1 MIAYR
6 ELNWWIGL
14 NISSQKANL
23 LESHYESPR
32 VSPLS
37 DRRVNMRIKSH
48 HNKACPRALS
58 AAFTLIELLVVI
70 AIIAILAAML
80 LPALSSAKE
89 RGRRVRCLSN
99 LRQLAVGVSIY
110 ALDNADRVL
119 AARDIPGSRPA
130 RFVQIALNPPEVAAA
145 KTVGL
150 TVITNSV
157 WTCPNRPG
165 FPTYEEE
172 YPQWNIGYQYFGAI
186 TNWFNDKYD
195 GPSCSP
201 YKVSQARSTWVLAA
215 DCVMAINGKF
225 GGLDRDI
232 AYANMP
238 QHLGPGSR
246 SPVGGNQ
253 VFIDG
258 SARWIRTSDMYFLH
272 SWTSGSSRAGFF
284 YQDPVDMP
292 PLLLQ
297 VLSTLRFPYTFR

>member
-1 MIAYR
+1 M
-6 ELNWWIGL
+6 E
-14 NISSQKANL
+14 
-23 LESHYESPR
+23 
-32 VSPLS
+32 
-37 DRRVNMRIKSH
+37 IKSDLST
-48 HNKACPRALS
+48 ACNRGS
-58 AAFTLIELLVVI
+58 RAAFTLIELLVVI

-80 LPALSSAKE
+80 LPALSGAKE
-89 RGRRVRCLSN
+89 RARRVRCLSN
-99 LRQLAVGVSIY
+99 LRQLGVGISIY

-119 AARDIPGSRPA
+119 AARDIPGSAPA

-150 TVITNSV
+150 IVLTNSV

-165 FPTYEEE
+165 FPTYEAE

-186 TNWFNDKYD
+186 TNWYNDKYD
-195 GPSCSP
+195 GPSRSP
-201 YKVSQARSTWVLAA
+201 YKVSQSRPSWVLAA

-225 GGLDRDI
+225 GGVDRDV

-238 QHLGPGSR
+238 QHVRPGGHF
-246 SPVGGNQ
+246 PAGGNQ

-258 SARWIRTSDMYFLH
+258 SARWVRAEDMYFLH
-272 SWTSGSSRAGFF
+272 SWTAGSSRAGFF

-297 VLSTLRFPYTFR
+297 VLPTLRFPYTFR